1 MADFRLLARLIYLHH
16 TAWMATTVKHDSSAA
31 GWHACADWYHALF
44 TGSLLAAITH
54 CGQDAAAELVYR
66 VFSTQ
71 RQRRFLPGLVKLG
84 LTQLPHAVAAA
95 QYHYLSN
102 HIGGVSVEYIY
113 ESDRKAWVRY
123 PAPRWV
129 WAGTALCAIP
139 SQVSLAMLRGW
150 HAQNGVSLNNPRL
163 GFVYTKQT
171 ADGDSSLEGYY
182 YEYDYELA
190 PAQRLRHAPQ
200 EHGPPFNAE
209 AAPVLASAQW
219 SATRLAKAKRNYAM
233 EYVRTL
239 LPIAVDYFGPDRA
252 VDVFQVAARKVA
264 MQFYHQTALA
274 LGLPAYSTAQAY
286 TVAQFGNFVIALA
299 AAQDDVVVV
308 ASDAD
313 SLRLT
318 QTGLKVF
325 DDIADLHP
333 AVLHCWNGLIEG
345 ALAACNSRLN
355 LQTQFDYSSRPTKIE
370 WQIDSL

>member
-1 MADFRLLARLIYLHH
+1 
-16 TAWMATTVKHDSSAA
+16 
-31 GWHACADWYHALF
+31 
-44 TGSLLAAITH
+44 
-54 CGQDAAAELVYR
+54 
-66 VFSTQ
+66 
-71 RQRRFLPGLVKLG
+71 
-84 LTQLPHAVAAA
+84 
-95 QYHYLSN
+95 
-102 HIGGVSVEYIY
+102 
-113 ESDRKAWVRY
+113 
-123 PAPRWV
+123 
-129 WAGTALCAIP
+129 
-139 SQVSLAMLRGW
+139 
-150 HAQNGVSLNNPRL
+150 
-163 GFVYTKQT
+163 
-171 ADGDSSLEGYY
+171 
-182 YEYDYELA
+182 
-190 PAQRLRHAPQ
+190 
-200 EHGPPFNAE
+200 
-209 AAPVLASAQW
+209 
-219 SATRLAKAKRNYAM
+219 M

-370 WQIDSL
+370 WQIDSP